1 MEDITT
7 YLEESLKTALKE
19 HDSQKAEVIRGLRS
33 VIQNAQI
40 DARQKN
46 AELTNSDIITILKRE
61 LKKRNESAELFEKG
75 GADDRALK
83 ERNEAAFIETL
94 LPPQLSQEEIEKI
107 VEAVMAQYPNA
118 TQKDMGMLIKAV
130 MEKAGAGA
138 DGKMVSEIVRGKIS

>member
-61 LKKRNESAELFEKG
+61 LKKRNESAETFEKG
-75 GADDRALK
+75 GADDRAH
-83 ERNEAAFIETL
+83 
-94 LPPQLSQEEIEKI
+94 
-107 VEAVMAQYPNA
+107 
-118 TQKDMGMLIKAV
+118 
-130 MEKAGAGA
+130 
-138 DGKMVSEIVRGKIS
+138 